1 MAKLGLSSPWT
12 IYYRELEAL
21 FAKDPDVRVIFDE
34 EKKEIKLYVTG
45 EKKAAALTD
54 LLPTEKKF
62 GRITLK
68 VTVVPANGVPATGGW
83 DLHDLFDRNGA
94 VDFVQT
100 TAHVPGLDIEYV
112 VFHKEVVQY
121 YTDNLIDYNG
131 LKSTLYEDIARE
143 VFGSIDGVSFST
155 NVEQRIVL
163 NPDGVIAPLGEW
175 P

>member
-1 MAKLGLSSPWT
+1 MAKLGLSAPWT

-21 FAKDPDVRVIFDE
+21 FAKDPGVRVVYDE
-34 EKKEIKLYVTG
+34 ENKEIKLFVG
-45 EKKAAALTD
+45 REKKAAALTD

-68 VTVVPANGVPATGGW
+68 VTVVPANGATYTGEW
-83 DLHDLFDRNGA
+83 DLHDLFDGNGA

-100 TAHVPGLDIEYV
+100 TAHVPGLCIEYV

-121 YTDNLIDYNG
+121 YTDNLMDYNG
-131 LKSTLYEDIARE
+131 LKSTLYEDLARD
-143 VFGSIDGVSFST
+143 VFGTLEGVSFST
-155 NVEQRIVL
+155 NKVVVENTAKL
-163 NPDGVIAPLGEW
+163 TLSPLGEW